1 MTRTSASCKDEC
13 EALMSALLPVAEQL
27 LSEHRVL
34 RPFGCT
40 LSADDR
46 IVRVGGHGGEPAA
59 DDAALIAQFREAFR
73 DGAARGELKATA
85 LSYSAASAMPG
96 KAAPQAAV
104 FVHLNHRDN
113 YSIVVTFPYHFGSQ
127 GELVIEEPFAN
138 DGEHDVF
145 QPDTSGILRH
155 E

>member
-1 MTRTSASCKDEC
+1 MTSVSTSCKEEC
-13 EALMSALLPVAEQL
+13 EALMSAVLPAAEQM

-40 LSADDR
+40 LSADGR
-46 IVRVGGHGGEPAA
+46 IVQVGGHSSGPPF
-59 DDAALIAQFREAFR
+59 DDASSIAQFREAFR
-73 DGAARGELKATA
+73 DGALRGELKATA
-85 LSYSAASAMPG
+85 LAYSAESRVLG
-96 KAAPQAAV
+96 KAAPQLAV

-113 YSIVVTFPYHFGSQ
+113 YSIVVTFPYHFSSH

-145 QPDTSGILRH
+145 SG
-155 E
+155 

>member
-1 MTRTSASCKDEC
+1 MLKRPGMTSTSCKEEC
-13 EALMSALLPVAEQL
+13 EALMSAVLPAAEQM
-27 LSEHRVL
+27 LSEHQLL

-46 IVRVGGHGGEPAA
+46 IAQVGGHTPAPTL
-59 DDAALIAQFREAFR
+59 DDASLIAQFREAFR
-73 DGAARGELKATA
+73 DGALRGELKATA
-85 LSYSAASAMPG
+85 LAYSAESAVPG
-96 KAAPQAAV
+96 KVASQPAV

-113 YSIVVTFPYHFGSQ
+113 YSIVVTFPYHFSSQ

-145 QPDTSGILRH
+145 SG
-155 E
+155 

>member
-1 MTRTSASCKDEC
+1 MANCKDEC
-13 EALMSALLPVAEQL
+13 EALMSALLPVAERV
-27 LSEHRVL
+27 LSEQRAL

-40 LSADDR
+40 LSATDQIAQIGDGS
-46 IVRVGGHGGEPAA
+46 GGSATAA
-59 DDAALIAQFREAFR
+59 LNDAALIAQFRDSFR

-85 LSYSAASAMPG
+85 LSYSARSALPG
-96 KAAPQAAV
+96 KGAAQDAV

-113 YSIVVTFPYHFGSQ
+113 YSIVLTFPYHFAAS

-145 QPDTSGILRH
+145 SD
-155 E
+155 